1 LLAPTG
7 RQLEIRHGPLSAVV
21 VELGAGL
28 RSYRVAGREVLDGY
42 PADAPIT
49 GSRGL
54 PLLPW
59 PNRVEDGRY
68 TFGGEELQ
76 LPIDDLAAHS
86 AIHGLTRWVPWTV
99 VEHAPSRVGLGTTI
113 YPRPGYPF
121 TLSVRVTYALSEEG
135 LRVELAA
142 TNEGSR
148 AAPYGA
154 GHHPY
159 LAVASGGVDDAR
171 LHVPSARG
179 PTFGARTLPEPD
191 RDLGGTPLDFREP
204 RRIGDLELAVCYS
217 DLTRDADGRA
227 RVRLDGTTLW
237 LDETFAFVLLFTG
250 ESLPVPSER
259 RRGLAVEPMT
269 CPANAF
275 RTGVGLTVLAP
286 GQSTV
291 SRWGIEP

>member
-1 LLAPTG
+1 VLAPTG
-7 RQLEIRHGPLSAVV
+7 RQLEIRHGTRSAVA

-28 RSYRVAGREVLDGY
+28 RSYRVDGREVLDGY
-42 PADAPIT
+42 AADAPVT

-59 PNRVEDGRY
+59 PNRIEDGRY
-68 TFGGEELQ
+68 GFGGEELQ

-99 VEHAPSRVGLGTTI
+99 VEHGPSRVGLGTTI

-121 TLSVRVTYALSEEG
+121 TLSLRVTYALSEKG
-135 LRVELAA
+135 LGVELAA
-142 TNEGSR
+142 TNEGPR

-159 LAVASGGVDDAR
+159 VAIASGRVDDGLLR
-171 LHVPSARG
+171 VPSARG
-179 PTFGARTLPEPD
+179 HTFGARTLPEAD
-191 RDLGGTPLDFREP
+191 RDLGGTLLDFREA
-204 RRIGDLELAVCYS
+204 RRIGDVELAVCYS

-227 RVRLDGTTLW
+227 RMRLDSTTLW
-237 LDETFAFVLLFTG
+237 LDETFPFVLLFSG
-250 ESLPVPSER
+250 DSLPVSAER
-259 RRGLAVEPMT
+259 RRGLAIEPMT

-275 RTGVGLTVLAP
+275 RTGVGLTILAP